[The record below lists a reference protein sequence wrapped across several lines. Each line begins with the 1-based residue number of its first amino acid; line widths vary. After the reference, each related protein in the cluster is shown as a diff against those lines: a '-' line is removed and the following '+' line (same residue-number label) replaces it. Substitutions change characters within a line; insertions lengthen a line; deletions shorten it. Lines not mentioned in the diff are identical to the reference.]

1 MLVKKEFFRDF
12 LKTVSSKIFHL
23 SVLLL
28 FFLPTGCVSSGSL
41 VADGATSLLKEVA
54 SAVGRQSD
62 LELVRQ
68 GVPSYLMLIDGMV
81 QRYPDNTGL
90 QLAGAQA
97 WSSYAAILEESEQ
110 GRAVPL
116 YAKARALALKALEL
130 HPKLKGFQGQPLPF
144 FQEQLLQTTKEDV
157 PLLFGAGS
165 VWGSWIANSPD
176 GVEAM
181 AELPWVEALM
191 ERVLQLDP
199 DYYYGGA
206 HLFKGILLSARPEQ
220 FGGNL
225 KIANEH
231 FQQALRLGQGKF
243 LMAEVYY
250 AQYYARQL
258 LDRDLFVVTL
268 NRVVQAPS
276 DQDPDLTLLN
286 TLAKQKARKLLEQVD
301 EYF

>member
-1 MLVKKEFFRDF
+1 MLVKKELFRDF
-12 LKTVSSKIFHL
+12 LKTVKSKILPL

-28 FFLPTGCVSSGSL
+28 FFLTSGCVSTGSL
-41 VADGATSLLKEVA
+41 VADGATSLLKDVA

-62 LELVRQ
+62 LGLVRQ
-68 GVPSYLMLIDGMV
+68 GVPSYLMLIDGMI
-81 QRYPDNTGL
+81 QRYPDNAQL

-97 WSSYAAILEESEQ
+97 YSSYAAILDESEQ

-116 YAKARALALKALEL
+116 YGKARVQALKALGL

-144 FQEQLLQTTKEDV
+144 FQEQLVQTTNEDV

-165 VWGSWIANSPD
+165 VWGGWIATSPD

-199 DYYYGGA
+199 GYYYGGA

-225 KIANEH
+225 KKANEH
-231 FQQALRLGQGKF
+231 FQEALRLGQGKF

-250 AQYYARQL
+250 AQYYARQR
-258 LDRDLFVVTL
+258 LDRDLFVSTL
-268 NRVVQAPS
+268 NRVLQTPP
-276 DQDPDLTLLN
+276 DLDPDLTLLN
-286 TLAKQKARKLLEQVD
+286 TLAKQKAQKLLEQVD
-301 EYF
+301 EFF

>member
-1 MLVKKEFFRDF
+1 M
-12 LKTVSSKIFHL
+12 
-23 SVLLL
+23 VLQAA
-28 FFLPTGCVSSGSL
+28 GCVSTGSL

-68 GVPSYLMLIDGMV
+68 GVPPYLMLIDGMSR
-81 QRYPDNTGL
+81 RYPDNGQL

-97 WSSYAAILEESEQ
+97 WSSYAAILDESEQ
-110 GRAVPL
+110 DRAVPL
-116 YAKARALALKALEL
+116 HGKARAQALKALEL
-130 HPKLKGFQGQPLPF
+130 HPQLMGFQGQPLPF
-144 FQEQLLQTTKEDV
+144 FQKQLGQTTIEDV

-165 VWGSWIANSPD
+165 VWGSWVANSPD

-199 DYYYGGA
+199 GYYYGGA

-225 KIANEH
+225 KKADEH
-231 FQQALRLGQGKF
+231 FQEALRLGQGKF

-250 AQYYARQL
+250 ARYYARQR
-258 LDRDLFVVTL
+258 LDRELFVRTL
-268 NRVVQAPS
+268 NRVLQTPA
-276 DQDPDLTLLN
+276 DQDPDLILLN

-301 EYF
+301 EFF